1 MGTIY
6 MDIIYIYMSC
16 YLWIF
21 MDLYSF
27 YQILITTNKKVMD
40 VVRQKS
46 REKSS
51 TLTSRIEI

>member
-1 MGTIY
+1 

-40 VVRQKS
+40 VVRQKT